1 MTKLEKLNHSR
12 SIIEGVR
19 SSYLSA
25 FSRKILR
32 YCILLTVIELCALF
46 NGALSPLYSN
56 TACAQRTPREAETTS
71 NRLIQDARSYYNNL
85 EMEPMDDALEQIIS
99 MADRFGNI
107 SPRFSDT
114 LSQAFILKGLL
125 AFVNSDNRSEA
136 KRYFVKAIE
145 AYANAR
151 LSDDLATPELRSIFE
166 EAKRNARPS
175 NSYNTYGQQ
184 QAPANSYGQPQP
196 ARPNPYGQQPQ
207 PARPNPY
214 GQQPQPARPNP
225 YGQQPQPARP
235 NQYARQQANPY
246 GQQQQP
252 PSNPYGQQQPRSN
265 PYGQAQQPSSN
276 PYGQAQQP
284 PSKTYGQQPTPS
296 SPYGQQRPQAN
307 QYRQPQQARPNPYEQ
322 RQSSGPEVSHT
333 PPAQLPGGRPF
344 SVRVRISP
352 YLRPQV
358 YFVRLFYVSSGTMGK
373 TQKLALRPSGDF
385 DYEGAIRSEYIV
397 GDRLQYFITLFDQSD
412 SPIASYRNHKAPQ
425 VVRIV
430 GGQYANLIGD
440 GGFGSRQQVSNKIL
454 TTRLSSGFGSG
465 TVQEGAEIQTEG
477 SSKQAKPGFALSGLH
492 LRIEA
497 DFWVMNS
504 LSIGLN
510 TRIQFDRDPP
520 IAAFLAGG
528 LIQWVFSEDQSNKW
542 SLRLGG
548 GYGEVA
554 HLIPVAQN
562 SDAPLV
568 TGGDLPM
575 NTGAAAMNEEAPG
588 PTYTFLTKAGKVY
601 YQLGFNYAFKISE
614 GFAITFTTDFL
625 HLIALQSPPDF
636 PSKHFDFSLGFEFT
650 L

>member
-1 MTKLEKLNHSR
+1 MAKLEKLNHCR

-19 SSYLSA
+19 SSYLST
-25 FSRKILR
+25 FSWKILR
-32 YCILLTVIELCALF
+32 YCILLAVIGFSAPF
-46 NGALSPLYSN
+46 GGDLSPLYPN
-56 TACAQRTPREAETTS
+56 TAYAQRTPREAESTS

-85 EMEPMDDALEQIIS
+85 EMEPMDEALEQIIS

-114 LSQAFILKGLL
+114 LSQAYILKGLL

-145 AYANAR
+145 AYSNAR

-184 QAPANSYGQPQP
+184 QTQANSYGQAQP
-196 ARPNPYGQQPQ
+196 ARPNPYGQQQ
-207 PARPNPY
+207 QGRPNSY
-214 GQQPQPARPNP
+214 GQP
-225 YGQQPQPARP
+225 
-235 NQYARQQANPY
+235 QANPY
-246 GQQQQP
+246 GQPQQP

-265 PYGQAQQPSSN
+265 PYGQSQSPPSN
-276 PYGQAQQP
+276 PYGQQQQP
-284 PSKTYGQQPTPS
+284 PSNQYGRQPTPN

-307 QYRQPQQARPNPYEQ
+307 QYGQPQQARPNPYGQ
-322 RQSSGPEVSHT
+322 PQSNGPEVSHT

-344 SVRVRISP
+344 NVRVRISP

-385 DYEGAIRSEYIV
+385 DYEGVIRSEYIV

-430 GGQYANLIGD
+430 GGQYANLIGN
-440 GGFGSRQQVSNKIL
+440 GGFGSRKQVSSKIL
-454 TTRLSSGFGSG
+454 TTRLSAGFGSG

-497 DFWVMNS
+497 DFWAMDS

-542 SLRLGG
+542 SLRFGG

-562 SDAPLV
+562 SAAPAV
-568 TGGDLPM
+568 TGGDVP
-575 NTGAAAMNEEAPG
+575 TGVGEANINEEAAG

-601 YQLGFNYAFKISE
+601 YQLGFNYAFKLSE